1 MPIAT
6 KEYEL
11 TLDGHTMTITNPY
24 KPLWPEANV
33 TKLDY
38 IRYLLLVSSPLL
50 AYAKD
55 RLLTVIRYP
64 HGIHDK
70 HFYQKNAPEYSPPW
84 LATSVWENT
93 RYVLCNDQATLIW
106 MANQAALEWHVSFHL
121 AQNEMPTELVFDLDP
136 STDDFSVVTEAAM
149 LLKELLDEL
158 QLPSSVKTSGASG
171 LQIYIPIELRY
182 TFEQTREVGQFIA
195 SYLVSKHPK
204 LLTIERLIKNRG
216 TKLYIDYLQHW
227 RGKTLPAPYSTR
239 AKVHAT
245 VSTPLHWS
253 EVPHIHPTDFTVHNV
268 PDRLKAQGDLFAA
281 VSSPAH
287 RSSLDAILSI
297 LQQK

>member
-1 MPIAT
+1 MPAT
-6 KEYEL
+6 AKEYEL

-38 IRYLLLVSSPLL
+38 IRYLLQVAPYLL
-50 AYAKD
+50 AYAKN

-70 HFYQKNAPEYSPPW
+70 HFFQKNTPEYAPSW
-84 LATSVWENT
+84 IRTSVWENT

-106 MANQAALEWHVSFHL
+106 MANQASLEWHVSFHL
-121 AQNEMPTELVFDLDP
+121 AHNEIPTELVFDLDP
-136 STDDFSVVTEAAM
+136 STDDFSVVIKTAL
-149 LLKELLDEL
+149 LLKQLLDEL
-158 QLPSSVKTSGASG
+158 HLPSFVKTSGASG
-171 LQIYIPIELRY
+171 LQIYIPIEQRY

-195 SYLVSKHPK
+195 SYLVRKHPEM
-204 LLTIERLIKNRG
+204 LTIERLIKNRG

-239 AKVHAT
+239 ARTQAT
-245 VSTPLHWS
+245 VSTPLRWD
-253 EVPHIHPTDFTVHNV
+253 EVPSIHPTDFTVHNV
-268 PDRLKAQGDLFAA
+268 PERLQQLGDLFAS
-281 VSSPAH
+281 VSSPTHPA
-287 RSSLDAILSI
+287 SLDSI
-297 LQQK
+297 LTFLHRV